1 MNQLNPYLH
10 FGGNCRDALTFYRD
24 CLGGELEIMS
34 VGDSPVADKMA
45 PDVQSDVLHAC
56 LTSGALTLMAS
67 DTRGIEGVCGEFEGA
82 TPSSHVSLMLSCH
95 NNAQIADLFGKLSD
109 GGNVTCALGPQFW
122 GATFGSLT
130 DKFGINWLLECS
142 AKPNA
147 LDVKAQ
153 GERAIVMTRVFDAP
167 RQAVWNALSQPE
179 LLKRWWGLRADEM
192 TTCEMNFRVGGAYR
206 FVVNGPQGQHGFRGE
221 FCEIVPNE
229 RLVQT
234 FEWEGMPGHISRET
248 LTLDEQGGQTTLTI
262 HCLFDAAQDRDG
274 MLNSGM
280 AGGAGESYDR
290 LEALL
295 REQS

>member
-10 FGGNCRDALTFYRD
+10 FGGNCREALFFYRD

-34 VGDSPVADKMA
+34 VGDSPLSEQMA
-45 PDVQSDVLHAC
+45 PSAQNDVLHAC
-56 LTSGALTLMAS
+56 LTSGTLTLMAS

-82 TPSSHVSLMLSCH
+82 KPGSDVSLMLSCDS
-95 NNAQIADLFGKLSD
+95 NAQIADLFGKLSD

-130 DKFGINWLLECS
+130 DKFGINWLLEYS

-153 GERAIVMTRVFDAP
+153 GEREIVLTRQFDAP
-167 RQAVWNALSQPE
+167 RAAVWNALSRPE

-192 TTCEMNFRVGGAYR
+192 MTCEMDFRVGGGYR

-221 FCEIVPNE
+221 YCEIVPDE

-234 FEWEGMPGHISRET
+234 FEWEGMPGHVSRET
-248 LTLDEQGGQTTLTI
+248 LTLDEQDGQTTMI
-262 HCLFDAAQDRDG
+262 IRCLFDTPEDRDG
-274 MLNSGM
+274 MLGSGM
-280 AGGAGESYDR
+280 EAGAGESYDR

-295 REQS
+295 QEQI